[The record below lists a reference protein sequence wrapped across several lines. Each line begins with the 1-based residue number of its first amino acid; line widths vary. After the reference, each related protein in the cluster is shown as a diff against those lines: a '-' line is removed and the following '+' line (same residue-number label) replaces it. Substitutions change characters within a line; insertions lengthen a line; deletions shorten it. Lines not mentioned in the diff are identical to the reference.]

1 VDDPEAQ
8 RPAATR
14 AWPVLVV
21 AAVTVLGSAVRL
33 AVAGQSIFA
42 DELSTYWIVSTN
54 GLGGVVSTV
63 HGDAEITPPLYFVAA
78 WVTTQFDLTPQLLR
92 APSLVAGIAAIPLT
106 YVLGLRTLGRT
117 AALVAATLTALSP
130 FMIYYAAEA
139 RGYALAIALV
149 LVSTIALLAASE
161 GGGSRWWIVYG
172 VSTWAA
178 VLSHY
183 TAVFALAAQLV
194 WVLWARRAARRAAL
208 IANGAAVL
216 AFLPWS
222 TGLVNDFRS
231 PTTEILDALSPFD
244 LDAIRVALS
253 HWSIGYPYS
262 SLYAP
267 KFALR
272 HMPGIQALVLLAIG
286 LALALVGVAAQA
298 AAGSPMSWLRRLDRR
313 LVLVLALAVATPL
326 GTALVSAVG
335 TNLFGTRNLA
345 VSWPGFALALS
356 ALLVAAGPRLRVP
369 AAVLVIACFA
379 IGAAKMLQSDY
390 ERPDYQGMA
399 RFLDS
404 DARPGDVVVDA
415 ASVVTPG
422 PFTGLDVSAEKP
434 HRVFR
439 VGVPQQRD
447 HPFTVTDRISPLPEV
462 VRRAASAAA
471 GRRIYVAG
479 DSRFRA
485 SLTEQ
490 IVDELPAAY
499 RQIKERTYGGGV
511 VRVYEDPASP
521 RG

>member
-8 RPAATR
+8 RPASR

-21 AAVTVLGSAVRL
+21 AAVTVLGSALRL
-33 AVAGQSIFA
+33 AVAGQSVFA

-54 GLGGVVSTV
+54 GLGGVISTV
-63 HGDAEITPPLYFVAA
+63 HGNAEITPPLYFVAA
-78 WVTTQFDLTPQLLR
+78 WVTTQFDLNPQLLR
-92 APSLVAGIAAIPLT
+92 APSLAAGIAAIPLT
-106 YVLGLRTLGRT
+106 YVLGLRTVGRT

-139 RGYALAIALV
+139 RGYALAVALV
-149 LVSTIALLAASE
+149 LLSTIALLTASE
-161 GGGSRWWIVYG
+161 RGGLRWWIVYG

-183 TAVFALAAQLV
+183 TAVFALVAQLL
-194 WVLWARRAARRAAL
+194 WVFWAHREARRPAL

-231 PTTEILDALSPFD
+231 PTTDILDALSPFD
-244 LDAIRVALS
+244 LDAIRVALG

-262 SLYAP
+262 SPNAP

-272 HMPGIQALVLLAIG
+272 HMPGTPALVMLGIG
-286 LALALVGVAAQA
+286 LALAVVGVIARASP
-298 AAGSPMSWLRRLDRR
+298 GSPQSWLRRLDRR
-313 LVLVLALAVATPL
+313 VVLVFALAVATPV
-326 GTALVSAVG
+326 GAALVSAVG

-345 VSWPGFALALS
+345 VSWPGLALS
-356 ALLVAAGPRLRVP
+356 LSVLVAAAGPRLRV
-369 AAVLVIACFA
+369 AATVLVVACFA

-390 ERPDYQGMA
+390 ERPDYRGMA

-404 DARPGDVVVDA
+404 DALPGDVVVDA

-422 PFTGLDVSAEKP
+422 PFTGLDVSMEKP

-447 HPFTVTDRISPLPEV
+447 HPFTVSDPIAPLPEV
-462 VRRAASAAA
+462 VRRAASTAA
-471 GRRIYVAG
+471 GRSIYVAS
-479 DSRFRA
+479 DSRFFA
-485 SLTEQ
+485 PLTEQ
-490 IVDELPAAY
+490 IADELPAGY
-499 RQIKERTYGGGV
+499 RQVEERTYSGAA
-511 VRVYEDPASP
+511 VRVYEHPASP

>member
-1 VDDPEAQ
+1 VYDPEAQ
-8 RPAATR
+8 RPAAAR
-14 AWPVLVV
+14 AWPALVL
-21 AAVTVLGSAVRL
+21 AAVTVVGSAVRL
-33 AVAGQSIFA
+33 AVAGQSVFA
-42 DELSTYWIVSTN
+42 DELSTYWIVSNN

-63 HGDAEITPPLYFVAA
+63 HGNAEITPPLYFVAA

-106 YVLGLRTLGRT
+106 YVLGLRTLGR
-117 AALVAATLTALSP
+117 APALVAATLTALSP
-130 FMIYYAAEA
+130 FMIYYSAEA
-139 RGYALAIALV
+139 RGYALAITLV
-149 LVSTIALLAASE
+149 LLSTIALVAASE
-161 GGGSRWWIVYG
+161 GGSSRWWIVYG
-172 VSTWAA
+172 VCTWAA

-183 TAVFALAAQLV
+183 TAVFALAAQLL
-194 WVLWARRAARRAAL
+194 WVFWAHREARRPAL
-208 IANGAAVL
+208 MANGAAVL

-222 TGLVNDFRS
+222 TGFINDLRS
-231 PTTEILDALSPFD
+231 PTTDILDALSPFD
-244 LDAIRVALS
+244 PDAMRVALG

-272 HMPGIQALVLLAIG
+272 HMPGIPALVLLATG

-298 AAGSPMSWLRRLDRR
+298 AREAPGSWRRLDRR
-313 LVLVLALAVATPL
+313 VVLVFALAVATPV
-326 GTALVSAVG
+326 GAALVSAVG

-345 VSWPGFALALS
+345 VSWPGFALSLS
-356 ALLVAAGPRLRVP
+356 ALLVAAGRRLRV
-369 AAVLVIACFA
+369 AATVLVVACFA
-379 IGAAKMLQSDY
+379 IGAVKMLQSDY

-399 RFLDS
+399 RFLDE
-404 DARPGDVVVDA
+404 DALPGDVVVDA

-447 HPFTVTDRISPLPEV
+447 HPFTVADPISPLREV
-462 VRRAASAAA
+462 VRRAARAAA
-471 GRRIYVAG
+471 GRRIYVAS

-485 SLTEQ
+485 PLTEQ
-490 IVDELPAAY
+490 IVDGLPAAY
-499 RQIKERTYGGGV
+499 RQIEERTYSGGV